1 MGSKKYDYIIA
12 DKNIIPESHFKFYTE
27 SIIYMPET
35 YQPFTPKHFDIK
47 NKRSYYGLP
56 ENGFILE

>member
-27 SIIYMPET
+27 SILMPENLSI
-35 YQPFTPKHFDIK
+35 PPKQFDIK
-47 NKRSYYGLP
+47 NNRSLYGLP
-56 ENGFILE
+56 ENGFIL